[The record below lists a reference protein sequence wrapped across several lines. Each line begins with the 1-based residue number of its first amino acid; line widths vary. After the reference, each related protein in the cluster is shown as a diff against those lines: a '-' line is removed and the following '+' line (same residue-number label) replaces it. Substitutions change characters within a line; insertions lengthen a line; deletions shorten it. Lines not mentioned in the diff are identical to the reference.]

1 MKNGLFILSSDNVN
15 KSESKTLS
23 FIKEIFSTKF
33 KKIAIFSP
41 LYNEHISSISCFC
54 KDDLQNCFSNQKELR
69 LKTIKKYEEILEK
82 NDFVIIIGD
91 KNKFNTNLAK
101 DINLPILTEYLDDD
115 EAKFDEFK
123 SALDFSYSV
132 ADKIY
137 FNKSDKFVST
147 SILEVKPEIF
157 FDELENAKTNFKTPI
172 KFEYELYKKAKSN
185 LKTVVF
191 PESEDERILK
201 ASDILLKKEAVNVI
215 LLGEPDEI
223 DKKAKN
229 LKLNLS
235 KATIINPLKSELLDE
250 FVDEFYELRKHKGIT
265 LEDAKK
271 IMLDKNYFATMLVL
285 VGKADAM
292 ISGAV
297 GTTADTIRPALQ
309 LIKTKEGISTVS
321 GAFLICLE
329 DEVLVFGD
337 CAVVP
342 EPTAKELCDIAISL
356 SSTAKSF
363 GIEPKIALLSYS
375 TGESGKGKSVDKVK
389 EALNL
394 AKESLG
400 EDVDGPLQFDAA
412 IDEKVAKKK
421 MPNSKVAGKTNTF
434 VFPDLNS
441 GNITYKAVQRL
452 TGCVAM
458 GPILQGLKKPVND
471 LSRGASVEDI
481 VNTVLISAIQAGN
494 WYENFSIKLRK

>member
-1 MKNGLFILSSDNVN
+1 M
-15 KSESKTLS
+15 
-23 FIKEIFSTKF
+23 
-33 KKIAIFSP
+33 
-41 LYNEHISSISCFC
+41 C
-54 KDDLQNCFSNQKELR
+54 
-69 LKTIKKYEEILEK
+69 
-82 NDFVIIIGD
+82 
-91 KNKFNTNLAK
+91 
-101 DINLPILTEYLDDD
+101 
-115 EAKFDEFK
+115 
-123 SALDFSYSV
+123 
-132 ADKIY
+132 
-137 FNKSDKFVST
+137 
-147 SILEVKPEIF
+147 
-157 FDELENAKTNFKTPI
+157 
-172 KFEYELYKKAKSN
+172 
-185 LKTVVF
+185 
-191 PESEDERILK
+191 
-201 ASDILLKKEAVNVI
+201 
-215 LLGEPDEI
+215 
-223 DKKAKN
+223 
-229 LKLNLS
+229 
-235 KATIINPLKSELLDE
+235 
-250 FVDEFYELRKHKGIT
+250 
-265 LEDAKK
+265 
-271 IMLDKNYFATMLVL
+271 
-285 VGKADAM
+285 
-292 ISGAV
+292 
-297 GTTADTIRPALQ
+297 IRDR

-321 GAFLICLE
+321 GAFLMCLE

-363 GIEPKIALLSYS
+363 DIKPKIALLSYS

-400 EDVDGPLQFDAA
+400 ENVDGPLQFDAA

-494 WYENFSIKLRK
+494 

>member
-1 MKNGLFILSSDNVN
+1 MSQGLFILDTKDDNFKIVTAI
-15 KSESKTLS
+15 KKIVSK
-23 FIKEIFSTKF
+23 KF
-33 KKIAIFSP
+33 KVALFSP
-41 LYNEHISSISCFC
+41 LKRDEAMAFC
-54 KDDLQNCFSNQKELR
+54 CNSEVEFENTDEKEL
-69 LKTIKKYEEILEK
+69 KFNCIKKYEELSRK
-82 NDFVIIIGD
+82 SDFIIVLGQKD
-91 KNKFNTNLAK
+91 KFHISLAK
-101 DINLPILTEYLDDD
+101 DLNLAILADFSSQKEIEHFANFTDKGLSFGD
-115 EAKFDEFK
+115 KFSSFDE
-123 SALDFSYSV
+123 
-132 ADKIY
+132 
-137 FNKSDKFVST
+137 
-147 SILEVKPEIF
+147 LEKKPQIF
-157 FDELENAKTNFKTPI
+157 FDELENTKTNFKTPI
-172 KFEYELYKKAKSN
+172 KFEYELYKKAKLN
-185 LKTVVF
+185 LKTVVL

-215 LLGEPDEI
+215 LLGKPDEI

-250 FVDEFYELRKHKGIT
+250 FADEFYELRKHKGIN

-271 IMLDKNYFATMLVL
+271 TMLDKNYFATMLVL

-292 ISGAV
+292 VSGAV

-321 GAFLICLE
+321 GAFLMCLE

-363 GIEPKIALLSYS
+363 DIKPKIALLSYS

-400 EDVDGPLQFDAA
+400 ENVDGPLQFDAA

-452 TGCVAM
+452 TGCIAM

-494 WYENFSIKLRK
+494 